1 MICITFLNYKT
12 NKEIYLDLD
21 LVTFERVSLEFRLTD
36 KDIQSISKNL
46 NTLKTYQSLRSK

>member
-1 MICITFLNYKT
+1 MIRITFLNYKT

-36 KDIQSISKNL
+36 NDMQSISKNF

>member
-1 MICITFLNYKT
+1 MIRITFLNYKT
-12 NKEIYLDLD
+12 NKEIDLD

-36 KDIQSISKNL
+36 NDMQSISKNL